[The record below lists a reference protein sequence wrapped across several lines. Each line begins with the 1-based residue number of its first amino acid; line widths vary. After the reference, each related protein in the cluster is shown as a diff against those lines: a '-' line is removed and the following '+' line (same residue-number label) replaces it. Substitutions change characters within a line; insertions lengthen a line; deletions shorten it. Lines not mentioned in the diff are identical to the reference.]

1 MSNYYT
7 PEKMQ
12 DKKLSDLTKDRAFLS
27 DAITFLKS
35 DRKGY
40 TDEEIKKKSASD
52 VTYDI
57 LEHFRIMNTNEVSM
71 GRDYFFV
78 SDDNVKETDKQ
89 SYARLYSAFENAKG
103 EGLLDNRGA
112 KIFDY
117 VEGVATA
124 PSTFASVAALPLT
137 AGTGT
142 AAIQATKAGTLEGLK
157 AITKNLIKRGVMA
170 STLEGSVAA
179 SAQLGEEIIKQKA
192 KKTIGEDYKVSKG
205 NIALAGATGLTLGA
219 AGYAI
224 PARQQYK
231 GAKRLLDT
239 VQAGDAAKTARHA
252 ASAQRAVDDLQKH
265 ASTAEGRRYIRFTKN
280 KLLAAIDPKLV
291 EEGMSAK
298 INILSKD
305 LPDGLIGGLDRQ
317 TIQRLGA
324 AAVELTRTIK
334 SYNPAFKPEK
344 GMRVTEFLA
353 NAIDQGFGVDMF
365 DSIAGKYGLS
375 RRQLAAVFA
384 AEYSEAARTLVS
396 AKQFKTSAGQVVTG
410 KEAVEAAGKFR
421 DKLDELYDMGMSTVS
436 GRDAQ
441 ELKDAQMQI
450 GATRKVFRSLKN
462 IEDTRRAFM
471 TSQPATTMR
480 NNIFGVAMAGIDV
493 LDQFNLYAIQ
503 KVTGKGNAAAT
514 REGATD
520 ILKYLTKDQY
530 VADALV
536 YSLKEDAPEL
546 MKRAFYEA
554 AQAEAGTIRDT
565 KLAKLGT
572 AVNTLNT
579 MSDHVFKKAVVA
591 GTVDRELKKQ
601 GSSLYKYLEEGR
613 ISEISDDII
622 NKALDDSLA
631 FTFQRKFG
639 GKDASDTNKAVK
651 KVIDLVHNTG
661 MTTIIPFP
669 RYMASQAKFINDYFV
684 LNTLRRGTGQTQE
697 AVAKQMSGAMMFAGA
712 YMVQQDNITNGLQW
726 FEEQL
731 TNKDVTNAQAAM
743 GPAAPVHYVANQ
755 LARVQMGMPNKL
767 QDDTGLFMKDI
778 TKLMVGSEFRP
789 GGTIVDETVRVAQSI
804 MDGKPNFQPAAKVFG
819 DYFST
824 YTYPAAVVKDF
835 YGQFDPR
842 SAYIPQTL
850 DATVSLA
857 DMGGPNSPRL
867 YLYGRFAKSLP
878 DFNLNEMSKNLK
890 NVTGIDLGESE
901 MQGLLKFMGSSTR
914 THFQMMD
921 PDNRDTGYDAVRH
934 DIYGDG
940 PLRQLN
946 PFLKQITGFTREPP
960 KNALKLEMAR
970 LEIDPFK
977 IYNPYA
983 EKNSALELFTQQ
995 MLQGKLAE
1003 DVENY
1008 ITTDSIYLNSD
1019 FDVRRNLLEER
1030 IKAKIK
1036 DTRADAKFILS
1047 DFAAKREEYRSDF
1060 NAYVRGEY
1068 KALGP
1073 NQKEDAERGWSIQNK
1088 RYGFPGLTVQE
1099 SAERINSD
1107 PELDADEKETR
1118 KSILMLWYIQ
1128 AGKTYGKAERKA
1140 ATR

>member
-850 DATVSLA
+850 DATVSLV

-878 DFNLNEMSKNLK
+878 
-890 NVTGIDLGESE
+890 DLGESE

>member
-1 MSNYYT
+1 
-7 PEKMQ
+7 
-12 DKKLSDLTKDRAFLS
+12 
-27 DAITFLKS
+27 
-35 DRKGY
+35 
-40 TDEEIKKKSASD
+40 
-52 VTYDI
+52 
-57 LEHFRIMNTNEVSM
+57 
-71 GRDYFFV
+71 
-78 SDDNVKETDKQ
+78 
-89 SYARLYSAFENAKG
+89 
-103 EGLLDNRGA
+103 
-112 KIFDY
+112 
-117 VEGVATA
+117 
-124 PSTFASVAALPLT
+124 
-137 AGTGT
+137 
-142 AAIQATKAGTLEGLK
+142 
-157 AITKNLIKRGVMA
+157 
-170 STLEGSVAA
+170 
-179 SAQLGEEIIKQKA
+179 
-192 KKTIGEDYKVSKG
+192 
-205 NIALAGATGLTLGA
+205 
-219 AGYAI
+219 
-224 PARQQYK
+224 
-231 GAKRLLDT
+231 
-239 VQAGDAAKTARHA
+239 
-252 ASAQRAVDDLQKH
+252 
-265 ASTAEGRRYIRFTKN
+265 
-280 KLLAAIDPKLV
+280 
-291 EEGMSAK
+291 
-298 INILSKD
+298 
-305 LPDGLIGGLDRQ
+305 
-317 TIQRLGA
+317 
-324 AAVELTRTIK
+324 
-334 SYNPAFKPEK
+334 
-344 GMRVTEFLA
+344 
-353 NAIDQGFGVDMF
+353 
-365 DSIAGKYGLS
+365 
-375 RRQLAAVFA
+375 
-384 AEYSEAARTLVS
+384 
-396 AKQFKTSAGQVVTG
+396 
-410 KEAVEAAGKFR
+410 
-421 DKLDELYDMGMSTVS
+421 
-436 GRDAQ
+436 
-441 ELKDAQMQI
+441 
-450 GATRKVFRSLKN
+450 
-462 IEDTRRAFM
+462 
-471 TSQPATTMR
+471 
-480 NNIFGVAMAGIDV
+480 
-493 LDQFNLYAIQ
+493 
-503 KVTGKGNAAAT
+503 
-514 REGATD
+514 
-520 ILKYLTKDQY
+520 
-530 VADALV
+530 
-536 YSLKEDAPEL
+536 
-546 MKRAFYEA
+546 
-554 AQAEAGTIRDT
+554 
-565 KLAKLGT
+565 
-572 AVNTLNT
+572 
-579 MSDHVFKKAVVA
+579 
-591 GTVDRELKKQ
+591 
-601 GSSLYKYLEEGR
+601 
-613 ISEISDDII
+613 
-622 NKALDDSLA
+622 
-631 FTFQRKFG
+631 
-639 GKDASDTNKAVK
+639 
-651 KVIDLVHNTG
+651 

-712 YMVQQDNITNGLQW
+712 YMIQKDNITNGLQW
-726 FEEQL
+726 FEEKL

-755 LARVQMGMPNKL
+755 LARVSMGMPNKL

-995 MLQGKLAE
+995 LLQGKLAE

-1030 IKAKIK
+1030 IKTKIR
-1036 DTRADAKFILS
+1036 DTRADAKTILS
-1047 DFAAKREEYRSDF
+1047 DFSAKREEYRSDF

>member
-142 AAIQATKAGTLEGLK
+142 AAIQATKMGTLEGLK

-219 AGYAI
+219 AGFAI

-252 ASAQRAVDDLQKH
+252 ASAQRAVDDLRKH

-480 NNIFGVAMAGIDV
+480 NNIFGVAMAGIDI

-503 KVTGKGNAAAT
+503 KVTGKGSAAAT

-697 AVAKQMSGAMMFAGA
+697 AVAKQMSGAMMFGGA
-712 YMVQQDNITNGLQW
+712 YMVQKDNITNGLQW

-755 LARVQMGMPNKL
+755 LARVSMGMPNKL

-867 YLYGRFAKSLP
+867 YLFGRFAKSLP

-890 NVTGIDLGESE
+890 NVTGIDLGETE

-1047 DFAAKREEYRSDF
+1047 DFAAKKEEYRSDF

-1068 KALGP
+1068 NALGP

-1128 AGKTYGKAERKA
+1128 AGKTYGKAEREA

>member
-622 NKALDDSLA
+622 NKALDDS
-631 FTFQRKFG
+631 
-639 GKDASDTNKAVK
+639 
-651 KVIDLVHNTG
+651 
-661 MTTIIPFP
+661 
-669 RYMASQAKFINDYFV
+669 
-684 LNTLRRGTGQTQE
+684 
-697 AVAKQMSGAMMFAGA
+697 
-712 YMVQQDNITNGLQW
+712 
-726 FEEQL
+726 
-731 TNKDVTNAQAAM
+731 
-743 GPAAPVHYVANQ
+743 
-755 LARVQMGMPNKL
+755 
-767 QDDTGLFMKDI
+767 
-778 TKLMVGSEFRP
+778 
-789 GGTIVDETVRVAQSI
+789 
-804 MDGKPNFQPAAKVFG
+804 
-819 DYFST
+819 ST
-824 YTYPAAVVKDF
+824 
-835 YGQFDPR
+835 
-842 SAYIPQTL
+842 
-850 DATVSLA
+850 
-857 DMGGPNSPRL
+857 
-867 YLYGRFAKSLP
+867 
-878 DFNLNEMSKNLK
+878 
-890 NVTGIDLGESE
+890 
-901 MQGLLKFMGSSTR
+901 
-914 THFQMMD
+914 
-921 PDNRDTGYDAVRH
+921 
-934 DIYGDG
+934 
-940 PLRQLN
+940 
-946 PFLKQITGFTREPP
+946 
-960 KNALKLEMAR
+960 
-970 LEIDPFK
+970 
-977 IYNPYA
+977 
-983 EKNSALELFTQQ
+983 
-995 MLQGKLAE
+995 
-1003 DVENY
+1003 
-1008 ITTDSIYLNSD
+1008 
-1019 FDVRRNLLEER
+1019 
-1030 IKAKIK
+1030 
-1036 DTRADAKFILS
+1036 
-1047 DFAAKREEYRSDF
+1047 
-1060 NAYVRGEY
+1060 
-1068 KALGP
+1068 
-1073 NQKEDAERGWSIQNK
+1073 
-1088 RYGFPGLTVQE
+1088 
-1099 SAERINSD
+1099 
-1107 PELDADEKETR
+1107 
-1118 KSILMLWYIQ
+1118 
-1128 AGKTYGKAERKA
+1128 
-1140 ATR
+1140 

>member
-252 ASAQRAVDDLQKH
+252 ASAQRAVDDLRKH

-421 DKLDELYDMGMSTVS
+421 DKLD
-436 GRDAQ
+436 
-441 ELKDAQMQI
+441 
-450 GATRKVFRSLKN
+450 
-462 IEDTRRAFM
+462 
-471 TSQPATTMR
+471 
-480 NNIFGVAMAGIDV
+480 
-493 LDQFNLYAIQ
+493 
-503 KVTGKGNAAAT
+503 
-514 REGATD
+514 
-520 ILKYLTKDQY
+520 
-530 VADALV
+530 
-536 YSLKEDAPEL
+536 
-546 MKRAFYEA
+546 
-554 AQAEAGTIRDT
+554 
-565 KLAKLGT
+565 
-572 AVNTLNT
+572 
-579 MSDHVFKKAVVA
+579 
-591 GTVDRELKKQ
+591 
-601 GSSLYKYLEEGR
+601 
-613 ISEISDDII
+613 
-622 NKALDDSLA
+622 
-631 FTFQRKFG
+631 
-639 GKDASDTNKAVK
+639 
-651 KVIDLVHNTG
+651 
-661 MTTIIPFP
+661 
-669 RYMASQAKFINDYFV
+669 
-684 LNTLRRGTGQTQE
+684 
-697 AVAKQMSGAMMFAGA
+697 
-712 YMVQQDNITNGLQW
+712 
-726 FEEQL
+726 
-731 TNKDVTNAQAAM
+731 
-743 GPAAPVHYVANQ
+743 
-755 LARVQMGMPNKL
+755 
-767 QDDTGLFMKDI
+767 
-778 TKLMVGSEFRP
+778 
-789 GGTIVDETVRVAQSI
+789 
-804 MDGKPNFQPAAKVFG
+804 
-819 DYFST
+819 
-824 YTYPAAVVKDF
+824 
-835 YGQFDPR
+835 
-842 SAYIPQTL
+842 
-850 DATVSLA
+850 
-857 DMGGPNSPRL
+857 
-867 YLYGRFAKSLP
+867 
-878 DFNLNEMSKNLK
+878 
-890 NVTGIDLGESE
+890 
-901 MQGLLKFMGSSTR
+901 
-914 THFQMMD
+914 
-921 PDNRDTGYDAVRH
+921 
-934 DIYGDG
+934 
-940 PLRQLN
+940 
-946 PFLKQITGFTREPP
+946 
-960 KNALKLEMAR
+960 
-970 LEIDPFK
+970 
-977 IYNPYA
+977 
-983 EKNSALELFTQQ
+983 
-995 MLQGKLAE
+995 
-1003 DVENY
+1003 
-1008 ITTDSIYLNSD
+1008 
-1019 FDVRRNLLEER
+1019 
-1030 IKAKIK
+1030 
-1036 DTRADAKFILS
+1036 
-1047 DFAAKREEYRSDF
+1047 
-1060 NAYVRGEY
+1060 
-1068 KALGP
+1068 
-1073 NQKEDAERGWSIQNK
+1073 
-1088 RYGFPGLTVQE
+1088 
-1099 SAERINSD
+1099 
-1107 PELDADEKETR
+1107 
-1118 KSILMLWYIQ
+1118 
-1128 AGKTYGKAERKA
+1128 
-1140 ATR
+1140 

>member
-755 LARVQMGMPNKL
+755 LARVSMGMPNKL

-850 DATVSLA
+850 DATVSLV

>member
-35 DRKGY
+35 ERKGY

-252 ASAQRAVDDLQKH
+252 ASAQRAVDDLQRH

-450 GATRKVFRSLKN
+450 GATRKVFRFLKN

-712 YMVQQDNITNGLQW
+712 YMIQKDNITNGLQW
-726 FEEQL
+726 FEEKL

-755 LARVQMGMPNKL
+755 LARVSMGMPNKL

-995 MLQGKLAE
+995 LLQGKLAE

-1030 IKAKIK
+1030 IKTKIR
-1036 DTRADAKFILS
+1036 DTRADAKTILS
-1047 DFAAKREEYRSDF
+1047 DFSAKREEYRSDF

>member
-850 DATVSLA
+850 DATVSLV

>member
-35 DRKGY
+35 ERKGY

-252 ASAQRAVDDLQKH
+252 ASAQRAVDDLQRH

-712 YMVQQDNITNGLQW
+712 YMIQKDNITNGLQW
-726 FEEQL
+726 FEEKL

-755 LARVQMGMPNKL
+755 LARVSMGMPNKL

-995 MLQGKLAE
+995 LLQGKLAE

-1030 IKAKIK
+1030 IKTKIR
-1036 DTRADAKFILS
+1036 DTRADAKTILS
-1047 DFAAKREEYRSDF
+1047 DFSAKREEYRSDF

>member
-396 AKQFKTSAGQVVTG
+396 AKQFKTSAGKVVTG
-410 KEAVEAAGKFR
+410 REAVEAAGKFR

-441 ELKDAQMQI
+441 DLKDAQMQI

-712 YMVQQDNITNGLQW
+712 YMIQKDNITNGLQW

-755 LARVQMGMPNKL
+755 LARVSMGMPNKL

-878 DFNLNEMSKNLK
+878 DFNLNEMSRNLK
-890 NVTGIDLGESE
+890 NVTGIDLGETE

-995 MLQGKLAE
+995 LLQGKLAE

-1030 IKAKIK
+1030 IKTKIR
-1036 DTRADAKFILS
+1036 DTRADAKTILS
-1047 DFAAKREEYRSDF
+1047 DFSAKREEYRSDF

-1107 PELDADEKETR
+1107 PELDTDEKETR

-1128 AGKTYGKAERKA
+1128 AGKTYGKAEREA